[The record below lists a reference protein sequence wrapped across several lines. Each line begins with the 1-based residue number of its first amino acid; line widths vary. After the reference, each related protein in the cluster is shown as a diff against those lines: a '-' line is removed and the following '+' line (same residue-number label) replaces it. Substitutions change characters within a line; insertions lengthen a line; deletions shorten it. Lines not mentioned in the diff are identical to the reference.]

1 MSKKSERIAI
11 IGAGDACKR
20 FIKTIQSSKELSSQ
34 YSVVY
39 IFDDNFLL
47 YAMKFY
53 ENPQCLSESDFNNDL
68 KILKYVKRLLN
79 RYERTQVLK
88 ERLMLNHLIMLGN
101 VFPVKVLVR
110 ILFLK
115 IPVQYWSEL
124 KTFLIFLNYMPEKIE
139 SINGRSIISS
149 DIQINLD
156 IANKLREI

>member
-1 MSKKSERIAI
+1 MNF
-11 IGAGDACKR
+11 DD
-20 FIKTIQSSKELSSQ
+20 
-34 YSVVY
+34 VN
-39 IFDDNFLL
+39 DDNFIIF
-47 YAMKFY
+47 AMKFY
-53 ENPQCLSESDFNNDL
+53 ENPQCLSEKDFHNDL

-79 RYERTQVLK
+79 RYERTRVLK

>member
-1 MSKKSERIAI
+1 MFENLTNSNY
-11 IGAGDACKR
+11 
-20 FIKTIQSSKELSSQ
+20 T
-34 YSVVY
+34 
-39 IFDDNFLL
+39 L

>member
-1 MSKKSERIAI
+1 MFE
-11 IGAGDACKR
+11 D
-20 FIKTIQSSKELSSQ
+20 LN
-34 YSVVY
+34 
-39 IFDDNFLL
+39 DDNFLL

-79 RYERTQVLK
+79 RYERTRVLK

-101 VFPVKVLVR
+101 VFPGKVLVR

>member
-1 MSKKSERIAI
+1 MFE
-11 IGAGDACKR
+11 D
-20 FIKTIQSSKELSSQ
+20 LS
-34 YSVVY
+34 
-39 IFDDNFLL
+39 DDNFLL

>member
-1 MSKKSERIAI
+1 MFE
-11 IGAGDACKR
+11 D
-20 FIKTIQSSKELSSQ
+20 LN
-34 YSVVY
+34 
-39 IFDDNFLL
+39 DDNFLL

-79 RYERTQVLK
+79 RYERTRVLK

>member
-1 MSKKSERIAI
+1 MFE
-11 IGAGDACKR
+11 D
-20 FIKTIQSSKELSSQ
+20 LN
-34 YSVVY
+34 
-39 IFDDNFLL
+39 DDNFLL